1 MRIAWTA
8 YTNREFEND
17 IESEVTFSFHVFR
30 NIVKNSNGVYFL
42 ARRIECRLYF

>member
-17 IESEVTFSFHVFR
+17 IESEVIFSYHVFG
-30 NIVKNSNGVYFL
+30 NNVKNSNGVCIL
-42 ARRIECRLYF
+42 TKRIECRYYF